1 LKEAPE
7 VSLVL
12 SSYNRPELLPMSLGS
27 IYAQSMQDFIV
38 LVTDNALDAKTAAKH
53 KAVVEYYAA
62 LDESEGRESRFLY
75 ERTAAKIKVSDSY
88 WSAEWGVEH
97 LRKLKL
103 LGRWLSFPCDD
114 TQYFPLH
121 LQTMLTAAAKNLWD
135 CVITGLPVVGPAGPT
150 RSTAGYSLWE
160 LDGWAAKD
168 TFLLRSKHFFGFP
181 GKPLESMPSA
191 SDTALIQALKKQG
204 VRVGSVLQPT
214 MVHN

>member
-1 LKEAPE
+1 

-38 LVTDNALDAKTAAKH
+38 LVTDNALNAKTAAKH

-75 ERTAAKIKVSDSY
+75 ERTAGKIKVDDCY

-121 LQTMLTAAAKNLWD
+121 LQRCLAFAARNLYE
-135 CVITGLPVVGPAGPT
+135 CVIIGLPVVSPIGAT
-150 RSTAGYSLWE
+150 RTIAGYQVWE
-160 LDGWAAKD
+160 LGSISAKD
-168 TFLLRSKHFFGFP
+168 TFLVRSKHFQGFP
-181 GKPLESMPSA
+181 MKPRKPGPAAADVDFTRSMA
-191 SDTALIQALKKQG
+191 ERK
-204 VRVGSVLQPT
+204 VNVGVLQET
-214 MVHN
+214 SMVHN